1 MKSKILICSL
11 LTFIFAG
18 AVSAHQPRLV
28 YRMSQSS
35 ENNPIVISNPDI
47 SQAFYGILDGNSD
60 YYQLVLPSEQEI
72 YLNLLLPDLSHVK
85 YSAGKAVEYDK
96 NVYVTLIGNKNKQE
110 IKLGG
115 ADTFKEKFFE
125 EFAGDNY
132 LRGPEVKQ
140 LLPADTYRIKVS
152 SVDKPAKY
160 VFVIG
165 EKETFPAN
173 EGINAIKSLPD
184 LKVNFFEKSVFTS
197 YWNKIGLGLGIIFVV
212 FILVLIFLV
221 WFGRFIYRKIKK

>member
-85 YSAGKAVEYDK
+85 YATGKTVEYDK
-96 NVYVTLIGNKNKQE
+96 NIYVTLIGNKNKQE

-115 ADTFKEKFFE
+115 VDTFK
-125 EFAGDNY
+125 
-132 LRGPEVKQ
+132 
-140 LLPADTYRIKVS
+140 
-152 SVDKPAKY
+152 
-160 VFVIG
+160 
-165 EKETFPAN
+165 
-173 EGINAIKSLPD
+173 
-184 LKVNFFEKSVFTS
+184 
-197 YWNKIGLGLGIIFVV
+197 
-212 FILVLIFLV
+212 
-221 WFGRFIYRKIKK
+221 